1 MDSGA
6 ADSRINRLWRAFGT
20 GVELELLL
28 FRTAM
33 YFSIESPRL
42 AIGYN
47 KTLTQTAN
55 EQRRIQ
61 YPITRMVSR
70 GAPKSSN

>member
-6 ADSRINRLWRAFGT
+6 ADSRINRLWRALGA
-20 GVELELLL
+20 GMELELQL

-42 AIGYN
+42 AIGQT
-47 KTLTQTAN
+47 KTPTQTVN

-61 YPITRMVSR
+61 YPITRMVQR
-70 GAPKSSN
+70 GASKSPN

>member
-6 ADSRINRLWRAFGT
+6 ADSRISRLWRAFGT

-42 AIGYN
+42 AIGHT
-47 KTLTQTAN
+47 KTLTQIVN
-55 EQRRIQ
+55 ERRGVVYI
-61 YPITRMVSR
+61 ITRMVGR
-70 GAPKSSN
+70 GAPNSPN